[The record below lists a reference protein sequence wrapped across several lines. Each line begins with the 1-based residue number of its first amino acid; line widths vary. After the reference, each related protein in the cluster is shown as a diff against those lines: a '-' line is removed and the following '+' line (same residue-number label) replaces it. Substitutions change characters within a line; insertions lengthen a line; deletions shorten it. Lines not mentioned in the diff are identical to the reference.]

1 MEFVA
6 EREVPRPSLVA
17 VLALIAGIV
26 WSRTLDLDPLPA
38 FLFLAV
44 ALALAILL
52 SGRDRFRLPLL
63 AVTFAALG
71 LALMAPH
78 NTAERQARQQLSE
91 FEAVSSAVVV
101 LRGTIAGEAR
111 RTGERVRVFVAP
123 GARIQH
129 PDAVVT
135 MPVPIA
141 VWLSHDVQAPMP
153 DLAPGDH
160 LEAVGRLLTTSGNP
174 APGDP
179 EYWLA
184 SQGTPAMFRATT
196 WESESPTQR
205 TSWARFRLAMR
216 RTAEHLEATM
226 LAHLSERA
234 GPVLVAATLGRTQ
247 HLTPAQREAFRR
259 AGLLHI
265 FAVSGLHAG
274 LVGVLLALLAAALGI
289 EGRGRVLLVIG
300 GLVLFCVLTGL
311 RISALRATCLVTL
324 FLLQPMLRR
333 HVDVLGMLA
342 SVALVFLVARP
353 LALWQVDFQL
363 SFLCALTIVLAMPGA
378 IALEEAIGRRWKG
391 VWGLTA
397 LIRIVQTIFLS
408 TCIQLALLP
417 VLSAHLREVSLVAP
431 LANAVVLPFLGAL
444 LGVGF
449 AAALLAWAIPAFG
462 VVLFAVLDPCL
473 LAAEG
478 LSRAFSALPGAA
490 MRAAPWTALAAGLYW
505 AVLLAGRWIRLRPRF
520 TPLDGGMA
528 AALHAVAALGLA
540 LWIPL
545 ARPAPELLRVT
556 FLDVGQGDAILVQ
569 ARDGATMLVDA
580 GPPRNGVLVRELALL
595 GVDSLDVLVL
605 THADADHIGDAAAIV
620 EALRPGIVLTGGS
633 LADTQVWRAL
643 DTAVRTTGTQV
654 ATVRRGATMHLSLE
668 IEATVLHPT
677 EAFVAG
683 GLERNDAS
691 VVLRIVAG
699 DVSFLLTG
707 DAESAAELDMVRTL
721 PSADLR
727 STVLKAGH
735 HGAATSSGMP
745 LLATVRPAVAII
757 SCGRSNRYGH
767 PAPDVLA
774 RLAEVGA
781 AVWRTDTQ
789 GTLVAT
795 TDGTHLTLRTR
806 RALPEPTNR

>member
-17 VLALIAGIV
+17 LLALISGLV
-26 WSRTLDLDPLPA
+26 WSRTLDIAPLPSV
-38 FLFLAV
+38 LLLGGTLV
-44 ALALAILL
+44 PAILL
-52 SGRDRFRLPLL
+52 SGRERFRLPLL
-63 AVTFAALG
+63 ALTFAALG

-78 NTAERQARQQLSE
+78 NAAERYARQQLGE
-91 FEAVSSAVVV
+91 FDAASSALVV

-111 RTGERVRVFVAP
+111 RTGERVRVFAAP

-129 PDAVVT
+129 SGAVVT

-141 VWLSHDVQAPMP
+141 VWLPHDVHAALP
-153 DLAPGDH
+153 DLAPGDT
-160 LEAVGRLLTTSGNP
+160 LEAVGRLLTTSAHP
-174 APGDP
+174 PPGDP

-196 WESESPTQR
+196 WESGPPARR
-205 TSWARFRLAMR
+205 TNWARFRLTMR

-247 HLTPAQREAFRR
+247 HLTPAQRDAFRR

-274 LVGVLLALLAAALGI
+274 LVGVLLALLAAAVGI

-311 RISALRATCLVTL
+311 RVSALRATCLVTL

-378 IALEEAIGRRWKG
+378 IAFEEAIGRRWKG
-391 VWGLTA
+391 VWGLTGI
-397 LIRIVQTIFLS
+397 IRVVQTIFLS

-449 AAALLAWAIPAFG
+449 AAALLTWAIPAAG
-462 VVLFAVLDPCL
+462 AMLFAVLDPCL

-478 LSRAFSALPGAA
+478 LSHLLSGLPGAA
-490 MRAAPWTALAAGLYW
+490 MRAAPWGAVAAGLYW
-505 AVLLAGRWIRLRPRF
+505 VVLLSGRWIRLRPRF
-520 TPLDGGMA
+520 TPLDGGIA
-528 AALHAVAALGLA
+528 AALHAVAALGVA
-540 LWIPL
+540 LWMPL

-569 ARDGATMLVDA
+569 ARDGVTMLVDA
-580 GPPRNGVLVRELALL
+580 GPPRNGVLVRELALM
-595 GVDSLDVLVL
+595 GVESLDVLVL

-620 EALRPGIVLTGGS
+620 ASMRPGIVLTGGS

-643 DTAVRTTGTQV
+643 DAAVRATGTPV
-654 ATVRRGATMHLSLE
+654 ATVRRGATLHLSRE
-668 IEATVLHPT
+668 VEATVLHPT
-677 EAFVAG
+677 ETFVAG

-691 VVLRIVAG
+691 VVLRVLAG
-699 DVSFLLTG
+699 QVSFLLTG
-707 DAESAAELDMVRTL
+707 DAESDAELDMVRTL
-721 PSADLR
+721 PSSDLR

-735 HGAATSSGMP
+735 HGAATSTGMP

-757 SCGRSNRYGH
+757 SCGRGNRYGH

-795 TDGTHLTLRTR
+795 TDGTDLTLRAR
-806 RALPEPTNR
+806 RALSEATNR